1 MCSPLGV
8 FFSLFKILTF
18 ADFLEKRDDHSRSE
32 NCDVSP
38 DHPLEGGK
46 KKRKRT
52 TKPTPYSFFFFFFI
66 KRENSKTKLQPN
78 QTKKDPCCGAIL
90 ANCPHFP
97 SQNELLVSV
106 LYLQL
111 PKVHASALFS
121 ISFSKL

>member
-1 MCSPLGV
+1 MCFPLGV

-38 DHPLEGGK
+38 DHPLGGGK
-46 KKRKRT
+46 KGKEQQSQ
-52 TKPTPYSFFFFFFI
+52 PLIAFFFI
-66 KRENSKTKLQPN
+66 KREKSKTKLKPN
-78 QTKKDPCCGAIL
+78 QTKKDPCSGAIL

-97 SQNELLVSV
+97 SQHELLLSV